1 MRLSIKE
8 IHVKE
13 GRRSLDT
20 CHVGELADSIRE
32 IGLLNPLTIDRDN
45 FLIAGLHRLE
55 AVKRLGWT
63 EVDCTVSSLE
73 GLAAELAE
81 IDENIVRSDMSTLEY
96 GEILLRR
103 KEIYETLHPETK
115 RGMRNGQTSKSDK
128 MSFLE
133 TKSFAQDTAEKL
145 GVVPRTV
152 ERQIQTAKNLT
163 QEAKEIIK
171 NADKKISK
179 KEALKLSRL
188 EPEDQ
193 KEAARL
199 LTTQQIRNMGEYAE
213 KKKEKRLKAT
223 SKKSAK
229 MKK

>member
-8 IHVKE
+8 IQVKE

-103 KEIYETLHPETK
+103 KEI
-115 RGMRNGQTSKSDK
+115 
-128 MSFLE
+128 
-133 TKSFAQDTAEKL
+133 
-145 GVVPRTV
+145 
-152 ERQIQTAKNLT
+152 
-163 QEAKEIIK
+163 
-171 NADKKISK
+171 
-179 KEALKLSRL
+179 
-188 EPEDQ
+188 
-193 KEAARL
+193 
-199 LTTQQIRNMGEYAE
+199 
-213 KKKEKRLKAT
+213 
-223 SKKSAK
+223 
-229 MKK
+229 